1 MQVHQARLVR
11 GDRAQ
16 PCRGHCRPR
25 SVSGCIHCVTWAVQQ
40 TSPSA
45 SRPAE
50 LAGVRAVVVEGVEV
64 LRTGI
69 VQTLR
74 RLGVAVVLEAGTA
87 AEAAGAVLATGAD
100 LLVVGDHLEL
110 RVSTVVATVKS
121 AVPECRIAHLAT
133 TTDRAEYVALLKS
146 GAEAIIPLTSTA
158 ADLGSALGRLVRGER
173 VFAGTALAAVRTELV
188 DREHTAPVLS
198 TRERQ
203 VLAQLA
209 TRRTLA
215 AIAGELYV
223 SLATVKTHAGRIYG
237 KLDAHGREEAVE
249 RAVALGLLG

>member
-1 MQVHQARLVR
+1 MQYVTSVV
-11 GDRAQ
+11 Q
-16 PCRGHCRPR
+16 PSP
-25 SVSGCIHCVTWAVQQ
+25 Q
-40 TSPSA
+40 TAP
-45 SRPAE
+45 RPAD
-50 LAGVRAVVVEGVEV
+50 LAGSRAVVAEGVEV

-74 RLGVAVVLEAGTA
+74 RLGVAVVVETGSA
-87 AEAAGAVLATGAD
+87 AEASRAVLATGAD
-100 LLVVGDHLEL
+100 LLVVGDHLEQ

-121 AVPECRIAHLAT
+121 AVPACRIAHLAT
-133 TTDRAEYVALLKS
+133 TTDRLEYVALLKS
-146 GAEAIIPLTSTA
+146 GAEAIIPLSSTA
-158 ADLGSALGRLVRGER
+158 ADLGRALERLVRGER
-173 VFAGTALAAVRTELV
+173 VFAGTALAAVRADLV
-188 DREHTAPVLS
+188 EGDIAKPVLS

-223 SLATVKTHAGRIYG
+223 SLATVKTHASRIYG
-237 KLDAHGREEAVE
+237 KLEAHGRDEAVE

>member
-1 MQVHQARLVR
+1 
-11 GDRAQ
+11 
-16 PCRGHCRPR
+16 
-25 SVSGCIHCVTWAVQQ
+25 VTSAVQQ
-40 TSPSA
+40 ISQTTSL
-45 SRPAE
+45 PAD
-50 LAGVRAVVVEGVEV
+50 LAGVRAVVAEGVEV

-74 RLGVAVVLEAGTA
+74 RLGVAVVVETGTA
-87 AEAAGAVLATGAD
+87 ANVAAAVLATGAD
-100 LLVVGDHLEL
+100 LVVVGDHLEQ

-121 AVPECRIAHLAT
+121 AAPACRIAHLAT

-146 GAEAIIPLTSTA
+146 GAEAIVPLTSTA
-158 ADLGSALGRLVRGER
+158 ADLGRTLERLVRGER
-173 VFAGTALAAVRTELV
+173 VFAGTALAAVRADLV
-188 DREHTAPVLS
+188 EDDRGVPVLS
-198 TRERQ
+198 ARERQ
-203 VLAQLA
+203 VLGQLA

-215 AIAGELYV
+215 SIAGELYV